1 MVHSKERNCIPPVT
15 VSPVCIR
22 LNQIDNARK
31 RIRVTGLSTS
41 VHSASESP
49 DDDSIRGNSCQF
61 CGCLFDIFFNN
72 LRLAESIKELSKY
85 NFQNPKIKNKWSTW
99 WRSDILFRNHEQWN
113 WMIDYYES
121 AWRQM
126 QIRSIWKSIW
136 FNCKTSGEI
145 IQTSCQTRGSKNCWL
160 SFSIKVLCIPHHHW
174 WRWLVTIGGTN
185 RVFFYQLK

>member
-1 MVHSKERNCIPPVT
+1 MVHSKERNCIP
-15 VSPVCIR
+15 PVCIR

-72 LRLAESIKELSKY
+72 LRASK
-85 NFQNPKIKNKWSTW
+85 NNQNTTFKIQ
-99 WRSDILFRNHEQWN
+99 RSKKDEVHDDGVIFYSENHEQWN

-145 IQTSCQTRGSKNCWL
+145 IPTSCQTRGSKNCWL